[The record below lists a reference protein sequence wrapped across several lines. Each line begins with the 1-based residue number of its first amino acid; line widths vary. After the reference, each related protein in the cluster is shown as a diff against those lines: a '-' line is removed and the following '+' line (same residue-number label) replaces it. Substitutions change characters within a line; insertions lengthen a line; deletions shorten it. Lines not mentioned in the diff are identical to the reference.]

1 MSARAYAWCAVLAA
15 ASDDVLGAVL
25 ADVVAAHPEV
35 AAVAHR
41 RERLLDAGAEC
52 WWLRVALVPTA
63 GATPSGIDRA
73 ERAIA
78 AAADRWAHAF
88 PVFERREAIDPRH
101 WHTGRAK
108 GPLPPPPAPRNP
120 PTPSASSRPASPPP
134 AAPAAPQAPASQR
147 SLFG

>member
-1 MSARAYAWCAVLAA
+1 MTARQYAWCAVLAA

-52 WWLRVALVPTA
+52 WWLRVALVPAA
-63 GATPSGIDRA
+63 GATPSDLDRA
-73 ERAIA
+73 ERTIVA
-78 AAADRWAHAF
+78 ATDRWAHAF
-88 PVFERREAIDPRH
+88 PVVEHVARIDPRA
-101 WHTGRAK
+101 WHTGRRA
-108 GPLPPPPAPRNP
+108 GPLPPHPAPRNP
-120 PTPSASSRPASPPP
+120 PTPSAPSRPASPLP
-134 AAPAAPQAPASQR
+134 AAPAAPQAPAPQR

>member
-1 MSARAYAWCAVLAA
+1 MTARPYAWCAVLAA

-88 PVFERREAIDPRH
+88 PIFERREAIDPRH

-120 PTPSASSRPASPPP
+120 PTPSASSRPASPP
-134 AAPAAPQAPASQR
+134 AAPQAPASQR